1 MISASRC
8 NVLTYFIFASAT
20 QPMSSP
26 NFSVIDELLTKF
38 MEQIGVDRVP
48 NWGIV
53 SSGNIT
59 LTFGCNAHSKIIIG
73 SSSDLKSSPNF
84 NVTDELLTKFM
95 GQIGTD
101 GVLK

>member
-1 MISASRC
+1 M
-8 NVLTYFIFASAT
+8 FASST
-20 QPMSSP
+20 NLMSSP

-38 MEQIGVDRVP
+38 MEQIGIDRVP

-59 LTFGCNAHSKIIIG
+59 LAFGCNAHSKTIIG
-73 SSSDLKSSPNF
+73 SSPGLTSRPNF

-95 GQIGTD
+95 GQIGAD